1 MSVQRHHTPP
11 ITPKLTRLLIGLN
24 NIWAIIHKESV
35 QFKKVTAARSK
46 FKVLKEVYMSLTS
59 LTLLGSCPVNS

>member
-1 MSVQRHHTPP
+1 MSVLHPP
-11 ITPKLTRLLIGLN
+11 SPLIAPKLYRLLIGLN

-46 FKVLKEVYMSLTS
+46 FKVLKEVYMSLS
-59 LTLLGSCPVNS
+59 FLGFCPVNPW